1 MNEKLASS
9 FDQLA
14 IQFKKDKYRS
24 RAYKNAASALRSY
37 PDQIRSGSEAQ
48 DNIKGIGK
56 SIATKIDELLA
67 TGKLE
72 LIESRS
78 VEEREKEKATKL
90 FEGIYGIGSVTSEKL
105 YNRGFRTLEDLK
117 SIVVNEFTDA
127 QKLGYSY
134 YYHLQERI
142 PRAEMDQYKSVI
154 DEIAKKYGIVYE
166 ICGSYRRGEV
176 NSGDIDCLI
185 RKSSSSEGMSKNLTG
200 LNHMNQ
206 LLNELKKYIVG
217 HLAVGTSKYMGII
230 RLSEKHIARRIDL
243 LEIDADSWPYATLY
257 FTGSKNLNV
266 IMRTKALELGY
277 TMNEHR
283 MVDNFGKECKVLSE
297 RDIFANLGMEYLEPT
312 QRSIGSK

>member
-14 IQFKKDKYRS
+14 IQFKKDRYRS
-24 RAYKNAASALRSY
+24 KAYKNAADILRSY
-37 PDQIRSGSEAQ
+37 PDQIRSGSQAQ

-56 SIATKIDELLA
+56 SIASKIDELLA

-90 FEGIYGIGSVTSEKL
+90 FEGIYGIGPVLSEKL
-105 YNRGFRTLEDLK
+105 YLRGFRTLEDLK
-117 SIVVNEFTDA
+117 TIVVSEFTDA

-142 PRAEMDQYKSVI
+142 PRVEMDQYKSVI

-185 RKSSSSEGMSKNLTG
+185 RKSSSSEGMSII
-200 LNHMNQ
+200 
-206 LLNELKKYIVG
+206 LNELKKYIVG

-283 MVDNFGKECKVLSE
+283 MVDNFGNQCKALSE
-297 RDIFANLGMEYLEPT
+297 RDIFANLGMTYLEPT